1 MQSKMINQRQKVAI
15 ECEELL
21 RKHQLHIKLKQKVV
35 WQVLDKTH
43 SAISRN
49 MCELQFF
56 ITEGMKNAN

>member
-1 MQSKMINQRQKVAI
+1 MLSTMISQKQNVAN
-15 ECEELL
+15 ECEEML
-21 RKHQLHIKLKQKVV
+21 RKHQLPIKLKQKVV